1 MPRTRLATRVA
12 LALVVVAAAVAVV
25 VLAGALAGRDSEP
38 EAAQVDPISATGGL
52 DRRIVLFGDTL
63 TATVDVVVDPTVIDP
78 DDVEVAWSHEPWT
91 AVGAPR
97 VEQHRSGSTTY
108 VRTTYVLRCLTVACV
123 PVREKETVEFDPAEV
138 SYAATVGSGTSR
150 LSTDVEW
157 PPLVVHTRISALDSG
172 QRDALAA
179 PWRADTVSL
188 PAVSYRVSP
197 GLVVALLVV
206 VGGLLLAVAAVVSF
220 RALPEREP
228 PPEPEPPPP
237 PVVSPLEQALALLES
252 TTSTNGAQDRRRALE
267 LVAEALERWGDP
279 DLAQTARTLAWSEA
293 RPEGEEID
301 ELAARLRHELER
313 ELEQA
318 ELEGE
323 MLETER
329 SVCSPRPSGRRG
341 ASSRRAA
348 S

>member
-1 MPRTRLATRVA
+1 MPQTRLAARAA
-12 LALVVVAAAVAVV
+12 LALVAVAAAVGVV
-25 VLAGALAGRDSEP
+25 VLATALADRKSEP
-38 EAAQVDPISATGGL
+38 PSAQVDPISATGAL
-52 DRRIVLFGDTL
+52 DKRIVLFGDTL
-63 TATVDVVVDPTVIDP
+63 TATLDVVVDPTVIDP
-78 DDVEVAWSHEPWT
+78 EDVKVTWSHDPWT
-91 AVGAPR
+91 AVGPPR
-97 VEQHRSGSTTY
+97 VEQRESGATTY

-123 PVREKETVEFDPAEV
+123 PVREKETVELDPAEV

-179 PWRADTVSL
+179 PWRADTVTL

-197 GLVVALLVV
+197 GLVIALLAV

-252 TTSTNGAQDRRRALE
+252 TSSTNGAQDRRRALE

-293 RPEGEEID
+293 HPEGEEIQ
-301 ELAARLRHELER
+301 ELAARLRLELER
-313 ELEQA
+313 ELAEREREQA
-318 ELEGE
+318 ALEA
-323 MLETER
+323 ER
-329 SVCSPRPSGRRG
+329 SERVL
-341 ASSRRAA
+341 A
-348 S
+348 